1 MDIAKK
7 EAKMT
12 TIDKFTIAVCFSV
25 MLIVESFAAT
35 STLITPDGR
44 IIMCTTDENN
54 VTICI

>member
-1 MDIAKK
+1 
-7 EAKMT
+7 MT
-12 TIDKFTIAVCFSV
+12 TIDKLTLAICFSIFV
-25 MLIVESFAAT
+25 LATEALAAT